1 MKTGSFLMD
10 DGIAAA
16 IGQKLL
22 KGTIVN
28 TSYTPGNT
36 IKGNKFFIASMKKK
50 YGKKATIS
58 GAAAAA
64 WDGAWILAH
73 AIKKAKSTSGSA
85 IISALPSTAYSGP
98 RGDLAFKGKHYVSL
112 AMFLVAYD
120 GKSSKV
126 VGKFSRI
133 FPIPANSACQ

>member
-1 MKTGSFLMD
+1 MD

-22 KGTIVN
+22 KGTVVN
-28 TSYTPGNT
+28 TSYSPDNT
-36 IKGNKFFIASMKKK
+36 IKGNRVFIAAMKKK
-50 YGKKATIS
+50 YGKKAQIS

-64 WDGAWILAH
+64 WDGAWILAR
-73 AIKKAKSTSGSA
+73 ALKKAHSTDGSA
-85 IISALPSTAYSGP
+85 LINSLPNVAYSGP

-112 AMFLVAYD
+112 AMFLVSYNGTA
-120 GKSSKV
+120 GKV

-133 FPIPANSACQ
+133 YPIPANTACQ